1 MSKQIGGRAIVIGAG
16 IGGLAA
22 AGALAPYFQQVVILE
37 RDRLS
42 AAAEARLGVPQGRH
56 SHGLLAGGL
65 KALNEIFPGY
75 EQALAA
81 AGANRIRAATDIR
94 YERAD
99 VGALPQRDLGISFL
113 CASRPMIELV
123 LRRQLVSLAN
133 VEIWPECKVTEILP
147 AKSVCAVDGVRFDIR
162 SGEAK
167 LLQADLIVDASGR
180 PALTLALLDA
190 LGLAPPS
197 VTELGVDIHY
207 TTAVVDR
214 PAQAAQ
220 DWKIVL
226 TQPEPPRCGQ
236 HGVLIPVEGG
246 RWMMTLCR
254 RGNVERIDNW
264 EKYLQACRGLITPTI
279 YDALRHAKPVEDLR
293 HYGFAASSW
302 LHFEKSGRL
311 PRGLLPIADSL
322 CRFNPIHGQGMSS
335 AALQARLLRDVLEYA
350 TSAIDP
356 IRALQADFLKKV
368 GRLLETPWG
377 LSTTADLAFPETRC
391 VRPEDFEENMRR
403 EAALFRAAVADPVVH
418 KAAIEVAQML
428 KPRNLL
434 QEPHIAQRIE
444 QVNAMA

>member
-1 MSKQIGGRAIVIGAG
+1 MGKQIGGRAIVIGAG

-22 AGALAPYFQQVVILE
+22 AGALAPYFQQVIILE

-42 AAAEARLGVPQGRH
+42 AIAETRLGVPQGRH

-75 EQALAA
+75 DQALAA
-81 AGANRIRAATDIR
+81 AGAIRIRAAIDIR

-123 LRRQLVSLAN
+123 LRRQLESLAN

-147 AKSVCAVDGVRFDIR
+147 AKPTCAVDGVRFDMR
-162 SGEAK
+162 SGGAE

-190 LGLAPPS
+190 LNLAPPS
-197 VTELGVDIHY
+197 VTEMGVDINY
-207 TTAVVDR
+207 TTAVIDR

-254 RGNVERIDNW
+254 RGHVERIEDW
-264 EKYLQACRGLITPTI
+264 EQYLAACRDLITPTI
-279 YDALRHAKPVEDLR
+279 HDALRHGKPIEELR

-302 LHFEKSGRL
+302 RHFETSGRL

-335 AALQARLLRDVLEYA
+335 AALQAQLLREVLEYA
-350 TSAIDP
+350 TGAIDP

-368 GRLLETPWG
+368 GAFLETPWG
-377 LSTTADLAFPETRC
+377 TSTAADLVFPETRC
-391 VRPEDFEENMRR
+391 VRPENLEENIRR
-403 EAALFRAAVADPVVH
+403 EAALFRAAVVDPVVH
-418 KAAIEVAQML
+418 KAAIEVAQLL
-428 KPRNLL
+428 KPRSLL
-434 QEPHIAQRIE
+434 QEPHIAQQIE
-444 QVNAMA
+444 EVNAMA